1 MTSKPVPNNPNLAP
15 SILHEA
21 ETLQGGFFVTLSLS
35 VPCEKTEPSPL
46 ASHWSDKLS
55 DWLLAVTGPGLQN
68 APLKRTTYKQMPEE
82 MPRGKRKALY
92 KHKSVQEDWWQVGR
106 ERDNWHCLD
115 SSHQHRVSL
124 YPPHT
129 SLQIG
134 EYMNILHCAQ
144 CHYQTGPCQNIPAPS
159 QNISSSSRYSFEEIN
174 QEINDGVTSLEA
186 SFSPT
191 PYLRYTNHDQ

>member
-35 VPCEKTEPSPL
+35 VPCENSEPTPL
-46 ASHWSDKLS
+46 ASHWSDTLS

-92 KHKSVQEDWWQVGR
+92 KHKSVQGGLVASGPR
-106 ERDNWHCLD
+106 EEQLALFRFI
-115 SSHQHRVSL
+115 SSAACILVS
-124 YPPHT
+124 PAPHT

-134 EYMNILHCAQ
+134 EYMNILHCAG
-144 CHYQTGPCQNIPAPS
+144 CHYQTGPCQNIQGCSLTKYILFKSIFLRGNKPA
-159 QNISSSSRYSFEEIN
+159 
-174 QEINDGVTSLEA
+174 D
-186 SFSPT
+186 
-191 PYLRYTNHDQ
+191 